1 MEVNLAFLTS
11 KFLQMIIWNFVSI
24 AHWIEIMAW
33 DKKSNNHGNFIPI
46 SIVSFHYHF
55 LFFLSGSYGISFSI
69 SKIVRCEAIFFLSL
83 NIIPKI
89 LPYHLISHLSC
100 MLKYAFNIIPS
111 VLMEQLMM
119 ILIFIVH
126 TQIYTQ
132 IHILFMLTM
141 NNFIHFAK
149 EVKKKERDR
158 KKGWT
163 SLKGFS
169 AFHPFSF

>member
-1 MEVNLAFLTS
+1 MGILFWSRLS
-11 KFLQMIIWNFVSI
+11 HSIIISYFSFSEAKESFSQI
-24 AHWIEIMAW
+24 Q
-33 DKKSNNHGNFIPI
+33 KSFDVKQF
-46 SIVSFHYHF
+46 S
-55 LFFLSGSYGISFSI
+55 FFLSD
-69 SKIVRCEAIFFLSL
+69 
-83 NIIPKI
+83 IIPKI
-89 LPYHLISHLSC
+89 LPYHLIPHLSC

-141 NNFIHFAK
+141 NNFIHFAD
-149 EVKKKERDR
+149 EVEKMKRDR